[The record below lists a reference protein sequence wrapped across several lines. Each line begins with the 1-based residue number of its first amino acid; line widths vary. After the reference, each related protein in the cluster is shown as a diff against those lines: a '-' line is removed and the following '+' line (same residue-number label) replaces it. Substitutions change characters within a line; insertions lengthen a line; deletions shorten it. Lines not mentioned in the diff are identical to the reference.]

1 MKDKGADLARPAA
14 AGVVVRGLLGSLRLR
29 QWTKNLLVFAGLFF
43 AGRLTD
49 RTLWL
54 PAALAFGAFCL
65 LASAIYLLNDLRDRE
80 EDRLHPRK
88 CHRPIAAGLVPPPVA
103 LAAAGFLSLAGLFL
117 AFAAGPRVG
126 YLGAGYLALN
136 LAYIIKV
143 KDVALLDIF
152 SVAMG
157 FVLRAVTGVV
167 AVGVELSPWFVLCT
181 VLLSLLL
188 VLGKRRHELVS
199 LAEDATAHRKV
210 LGRYSRLF
218 LDQMISIIATAT
230 LVSYSLYTF
239 FSEAGRH
246 HSLMWTIPPVLY
258 GLFRY
263 LYLVYEEGQGGE
275 PEELLLRDPGL
286 LGSVLLWVLS
296 ILVILYFL

>member
-1 MKDKGADLARPAA
+1 VGDIGRPAA
-14 AGVVVRGLLGSLRLR
+14 AGGALARLLAGLFGSLRLK
-29 QWTKNLLVFAGLFF
+29 QWTKNLLVFAGLLFS
-43 AGRLTD
+43 GRLTD
-49 RTLWL
+49 RTLWH
-54 PAALAFGAFCL
+54 PAALTFGAFCL
-65 LASAIYLLNDLRDRE
+65 LASAVYLLNDLHDRE
-80 EDRLHPRK
+80 QDRLHPKK
-88 CHRPIAAGLVPPPVA
+88 CHRPIAAGLVPPAVA
-103 LAAAGFLSLAGLFL
+103 LAAAGFLSLAGLLL
-117 AFAAGPRVG
+117 AFRSGPKVG

-143 KDVALLDIF
+143 KHVPLLDIF

-181 VLLSLLL
+181 VLLALLL
-188 VLGKRRHELVS
+188 VLGKRRQELVS
-199 LAEDATAHRKV
+199 LAAEATGHRKV
-210 LGRYSRLF
+210 LGRYSRVF

-263 LYLVYEEGQGGE
+263 LYLVYQEGQGGE
-275 PEELLLRDPGL
+275 PEELLLHDPGI

>member
-103 LAAAGFLSLAGLFL
+103 LAAAGF
-117 AFAAGPRVG
+117 
-126 YLGAGYLALN
+126 
-136 LAYIIKV
+136 
-143 KDVALLDIF
+143 
-152 SVAMG
+152 
-157 FVLRAVTGVV
+157 
-167 AVGVELSPWFVLCT
+167 
-181 VLLSLLL
+181 
-188 VLGKRRHELVS
+188 
-199 LAEDATAHRKV
+199 
-210 LGRYSRLF
+210 
-218 LDQMISIIATAT
+218 
-230 LVSYSLYTF
+230 
-239 FSEAGRH
+239 
-246 HSLMWTIPPVLY
+246 
-258 GLFRY
+258 
-263 LYLVYEEGQGGE
+263 
-275 PEELLLRDPGL
+275 
-286 LGSVLLWVLS
+286 
-296 ILVILYFL
+296 